1 MNRDLAMQLKAA
13 GFPIHHYRAGH
24 KFYPSEQSA
33 GWSDAAR
40 RHGVIVTGYDLQDRL
55 QDLKDGYYCPSLPDL
70 IDACGERFRRLWIE
84 KTIWTAE
91 STDPE
96 KFALANS
103 AEEAVAK
110 LWFLLRQTKEQ
121 CQAFG

>member
-1 MNRDLAMQLKAA
+1 MNRDLAIQLKAA
-13 GFPIHHYRAGH
+13 GFPIDRYRTGH
-24 KFYPSEQSA
+24 KFYPCEQSA

-40 RHGVIVTGYDLQDRL
+40 RHGVIITGYDLQDRL
-55 QDLKDGYYCPSLPDL
+55 QDLQDGYYCPNLPDL
-70 IDACGERFRRLWIE
+70 IDACGERFRQLWIE

-91 STDPE
+91 SSDSE

-110 LWFLLRQTKEQ
+110 LWFMLRRAKE
-121 CQAFG
+121 